1 MSRILLVEDQLDIRR
16 LIRMALEFEDHD
28 IREAGTGPEALALLQ
43 DWQPDLVLLD
53 VMMPGGLSGLDV
65 CRAMRADP
73 RTAQVPVVMLSARA
87 QAGDREA
94 GLQAGA
100 NIYLMKPFSPLELVN
115 TVQDL
120 LPPTA

>member
-43 DWQPDLVLLD
+43 DWSPDLVLLD
-53 VMMPGGLSGLDV
+53 VMLPGGLSGLDV
-65 CRAMRADP
+65 CRTLRDNP
-73 RTAQVPVVMLSARA
+73 TTAQVPVVMLSARA
-87 QAGDREA
+87 QAHDREA

-100 NIYLMKPFSPLELVN
+100 NIYLMKPFSPLQLVD
-115 TVQDL
+115 TVQAL
-120 LPPTA
+120 LPPAE

>member
-43 DWQPDLVLLD
+43 DWSPELVLLD
-53 VMMPGGLSGLDV
+53 VMMPGGLSGLDL
-65 CRAMRADP
+65 CRALRSHPA
-73 RTAQVPVVMLSARA
+73 TALVPVVMLSARA
-87 QAGDREA
+87 QAVDREA

-100 NIYLMKPFSPLELVN
+100 NIYLMKPFSPMELVE
-115 TVQDL
+115 TVQAL
-120 LPPTA
+120 LPPSA